1 MKANVQYFK
10 LRNLQMK
17 TTWEIHVFNNL
28 IFTDELPRRHIWT
41 NSSHVDT
48 LSCGPV
54 LWCRAWGEMWLQ
66 KHWLNPVGLTTV
78 ASLWCFQHFGVNQ
91 TTVKNIISPHISKRK
106 KKKIVDWETKSS
118 LISSVQPS
126 MMKSHTEWPCSCL
139 IFHDKLFLG
148 GAELSMWWSTAPSSV
163 QGPQS
168 SSQQ

>member
-1 MKANVQYFK
+1 M
-10 LRNLQMK
+10 RN
-17 TTWEIHVFNNL
+17 
-28 IFTDELPRRHIWT
+28 
-41 NSSHVDT
+41 S
-48 LSCGPV
+48 
-54 LWCRAWGEMWLQ
+54 
-66 KHWLNPVGLTTV
+66 
-78 ASLWCFQHFGVNQ
+78 CFQQLNFHRWTSQKTHMNQ
-91 TTVKNIISPHISKRK
+91 QFTCGYTLLWSCAMMQSMRRDVAAETLTEPCWSDHSGLPLVFPTLWGKSNDSKEHNQPPHIK
-106 KKKIVDWETKSS
+106 KKEKKIVDWETKSS